1 MKLWLYQLKQTVA
14 RDPVALGSCAV
25 LEEEMGRLEELATSF
40 LQFSRPPSLQRVPIH
55 MSEVIDGT
63 LALARHRLDEKKLRL
78 VHINGTPMPRI
89 LADAHQLRQVV
100 LNLIMN
106 AIDASPEGGTVR
118 ITESCEPGESG
129 HSKVVLRIQDDGPG
143 IPEGVRPRL
152 FEAFVTSKPNGTGLG
167 LAVASSIVAEH
178 GGDLVLEPSHGSG
191 AAFAVRLSA
200 CDDLD

>member
-1 MKLWLYQLKQTVA
+1 
-14 RDPVALGSCAV
+14 
-25 LEEEMGRLEELATSF
+25 
-40 LQFSRPPSLQRVPIH
+40 